1 MIALLAQKTKIN
13 PVKLE
18 KDFSRIFKLS
28 PSDST
33 EWNFLEMTLV
43 QILEQSE
50 INRKSFIEAINHI
63 PIKIK
68 NNIMGTY
75 YQII

>member
-1 MIALLAQKTKIN
+1 MSSKKLYLYLESKDKSIIILRNALLMIALLAQKTKIN

-33 EWNFLEMTLV
+33 EWKFLEMTLV
-43 QILEQSE
+43 
-50 INRKSFIEAINHI
+50 
-63 PIKIK
+63 
-68 NNIMGTY
+68 
-75 YQII
+75 

>member
-1 MIALLAQKTKIN
+1 MSSKKLYLYLESKDKSIIILRNALLMIALLAQKTKLN

-43 QILEQSE
+43 
-50 INRKSFIEAINHI
+50 
-63 PIKIK
+63 
-68 NNIMGTY
+68 
-75 YQII
+75 